1 MDFIVADHVSLVF
14 TFDLMGDDQAGAGRG
29 WGLENELVVGLSLYF
44 CLEHLHFSLPLA
56 PLTNVFGYS

>member
-29 WGLENELVVGLSLYF
+29 WEGLGI
-44 CLEHLHFSLPLA
+44 
-56 PLTNVFGYS
+56 GK